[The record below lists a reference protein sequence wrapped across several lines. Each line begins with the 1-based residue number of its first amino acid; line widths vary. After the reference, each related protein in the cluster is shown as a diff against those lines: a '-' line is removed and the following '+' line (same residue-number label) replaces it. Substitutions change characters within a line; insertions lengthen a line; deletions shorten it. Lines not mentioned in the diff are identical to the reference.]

1 MRLLLDQDVYFA
13 TEVYLRDLGHD
24 VLTATQSGLA
34 TASDEEMLNQA
45 SIERR
50 LLVTRDRHFGS
61 LVFVKGLITGVLYL
75 RMRTGV

>member
-1 MRLLLDQDVYFA
+1 LLLDQDVYFA